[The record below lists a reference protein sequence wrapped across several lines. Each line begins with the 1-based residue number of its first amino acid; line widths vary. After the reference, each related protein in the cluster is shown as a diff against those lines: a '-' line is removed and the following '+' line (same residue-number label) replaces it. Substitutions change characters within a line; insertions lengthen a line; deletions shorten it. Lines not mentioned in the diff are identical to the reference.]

1 MFLKLVFDSACIIIR
16 VKNTSISFGAAIF
29 VMKRSCRHHVIR
41 MCGISGSLSTRL
53 HGLPSSHPVRLWLVT

>member
-1 MFLKLVFDSACIIIR
+1 MFLKLVFYSARIIIR

-41 MCGISGSLSTRL
+41 MCGDRKSTRL
-53 HGLPSSHPVRLWLVT
+53 NSSHL